1 MAGGCQSSD
10 AERQPL
16 VRHGQCGVTTRILV
30 VDDHPT
36 VVDSVARQLSSE
48 LDMEVVDTARS
59 LAEATAILERGPSS
73 TAPAPG
79 IDVVVCD
86 VQMGAD
92 AEGLRLLE
100 RFARNP
106 GGPPWFLM
114 LSGYD
119 YPTLFRAAYE
129 RGARGYVLKTAEL
142 AEIVAAVRTVA
153 AGQTAFSG
161 AALGHVTSAMRLPSD
176 RELEVIARVIDGA
189 GNEQIARDLFL
200 SLKTVESHLRR
211 LFNRYGVMNRTELAI
226 LAVREGWV
234 TATSI

>member
-1 MAGGCQSSD
+1 LS
-10 AERQPL
+10 
-16 VRHGQCGVTTRILV
+16 TRILV

-36 VVDSVARQLSSE
+36 VIDSVARRLAAE
-48 LDMEVVDTARS
+48 PDIEVVDSARS
-59 LAEATAILERGPSS
+59 LVEAAAVLGRPRSD
-73 TAPAPG
+73 

-86 VQMGAD
+86 VQMGAE

-100 RFARNP
+100 TFASPRR
-106 GGPPWFLM
+106 PWFLM

-142 AEIVAAVRTVA
+142 SEIVAAVRAVA
-153 AGQTAFSG
+153 SGEMAFSA
-161 AALGHVTSAMRLPSD
+161 AALRHVRAAVRRPSD
-176 RELEVIARVIDGA
+176 REIEVLALLVAGA
-189 GNEQIARDLFL
+189 GNEQIAHELFL

-211 LFNRYGVMNRTELAI
+211 LFNRYGLMNRTELAV

-234 TATSI
+234 TRSSDSGSRP